1 MSAPDSGGEG
11 VEPQV
16 DSTVAPR
23 APAVAAT
30 RCPPTSQ
37 PLPDAPALGDLL
49 RLLAHDLR
57 NPLAALESNLSFLDG
72 EADLAASTARE
83 CLEDVKLC
91 SDGLLRVIDGL
102 EMLGRFLQGG
112 VTEEP
117 GPAPLGR
124 LIAQA
129 VASARAAARSHGVEL
144 CAGTTEKSELQ
155 VRVGREMFVR
165 ALRAL
170 LHNAI
175 QHAPQGSRVVLS
187 VSVEGSHV
195 VVKLEDAGFPL
206 EAGLLQEAFTAAG
219 QLRAKSSRGGRY
231 SGGLG
236 LFSARVCAEAAGA
249 DVRAASPPSGNA
261 FELVA
266 QRA

>member
-1 MSAPDSGGEG
+1 MGG
-11 VEPQV
+11 
-16 DSTVAPR
+16 
-23 APAVAAT
+23 
-30 RCPPTSQ
+30 
-37 PLPDAPALGDLL
+37 LL

-72 EADLAASTARE
+72 EDLGAGAARE

-91 SDGLLRVIDGL
+91 SDGLLRVVDGL

-112 VTEEP
+112 VSEEP
-117 GPAPLGR
+117 SAVPIGR
-124 LIAQA
+124 LVARA
-129 VASARAAARSHGVEL
+129 VSSARAAAWSHGVEL
-144 CAGTTEKSELQ
+144 HPGSAESSDVA
-155 VRVGREMFVR
+155 VRVGRDMFVR

-175 QHAPQGSRVVLS
+175 QHAPQGSCIRLRVVA
-187 VSVEGSHV
+187 EGSHV
-195 VVKLEDAGFPL
+195 LLRVEDAGLPL
-206 EAGLLQEAFTAAG
+206 DRELLRDAFTAAG

-236 LFSARVCAEAAGA
+236 LFNARICADAAG
-249 DVRAASPPSGNA
+249 VQLRSVSEPPGNA

-266 QRA
+266 SKA